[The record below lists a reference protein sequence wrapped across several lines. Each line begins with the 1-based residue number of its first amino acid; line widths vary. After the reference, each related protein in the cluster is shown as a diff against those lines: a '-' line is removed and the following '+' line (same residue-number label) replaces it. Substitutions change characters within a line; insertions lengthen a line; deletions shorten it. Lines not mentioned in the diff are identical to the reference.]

1 MDIESGCP
9 RRIKLEPW
17 LWGVAQWSDL
27 MLLPCKY
34 IALCFIPVLLLHG
47 LSIVSVVVLCVI
59 PGTAS
64 KFLTVSQHQ
73 NWKRDPP
80 PHKAHVRASKLKDK
94 GTQIKTSVKCEH
106 HSLIFDKCL
115 PPVSTAVENKHH
127 RQPIGPWLL
136 LLFAYEGK
144 VASLPGT
151 LLLDHPEGEVS
162 FDWLN
167 LWNWGIIL
175 LSKIA

>member
-1 MDIESGCP
+1 MNIESGCP

-17 LWGVAQWSDL
+17 PWRGSSVKWL
-27 MLLPCKY
+27 MLLPCKS
-34 IALCFIPVLLLHG
+34 IALCLIPVLLLHG
-47 LSIVSVVVLCVI
+47 MSIVPVVLLCVI
-59 PGTAS
+59 PGTVS
-64 KFLTVSQHQ
+64 EFLIVSQHQ
-73 NWKRDPP
+73 NWKRD

-94 GTQIKTSVKCEH
+94 DPQVRTSVKCEH
-106 HSLIFDKCL
+106 HSLIFDKY
-115 PPVSTAVENKHH
+115 VSTAVENEHH
-127 RQPIGPWLL
+127 SQPIGPWLL

-144 VASLPGT
+144 AASLPGT